1 MTGGASDVAGH
12 SKWANIK
19 HRKARQDAKR
29 AKVWTKVLRELTVAA
44 RLGGGVPADNPR
56 LRVALD
62 GALAAN
68 VPRDTID
75 RAIARGVGG
84 LAGGDVEEL
93 VYEGYAPGG
102 VAVLVEVMTDNR
114 NRAVAAVRHAFS
126 KHGGN
131 LGTDGSVAY
140 LFHKQG
146 LVTVTGGDEETALE
160 AVLDAGAEDLET
172 EDGVLSITTPPDR
185 IGAVVD
191 ALKTAGMEADHADL
205 AMIPST
211 TVACDE
217 DTAAKVLRLIDALDD
232 LDDVQN
238 VYSNLEWHEAIAA
251 G

>member
-1 MTGGASDVAGH
+1 MAGH

-29 AKVWTKVLRELTVAA
+29 AKVWTKVIRELTVAA
-44 RLGGGVPADNPR
+44 RLGGADRNDNPR

-62 GALAAN
+62 NALAAN
-68 VPRDTID
+68 IPRDTVD
-75 RAIARGVGG
+75 RAIARGAGG
-84 LAGGDVEEL
+84 LEGGEMEEL

-114 NRAVAAVRHAFS
+114 NRAVASVRHAFS

-140 LFHKQG
+140 LFSKRG
-146 LVTVTGGDEETALE
+146 IVALPPGVDEEAVMEAALE
-160 AVLDAGAEDLET
+160 AGAEDV
-172 EDGVLSITTPPDR
+172 EDDGQTVATPPELL
-185 IGAVVD
+185 GAVVD
-191 ALKTAGMEADHADL
+191 ALKADGIEPDHADV
-205 AMIPST
+205 AMVPST
-211 TVACDE
+211 TNPCDA

-238 VYSNLEWHEAIAA
+238 VYSNAELPA
-251 G
+251 GADA

>member
-1 MTGGASDVAGH
+1 MAGH

-29 AKVWTKVLRELTVAA
+29 AKVWTKVIRELTVAA
-44 RLGGGVPADNPR
+44 RLGGADRNDNPR

-62 GALAAN
+62 NALTAN
-68 VPRDTID
+68 IPRDTVD
-75 RAIARGVGG
+75 RAIARGAGG
-84 LAGGDVEEL
+84 LEGGEMEEL

-114 NRAVAAVRHAFS
+114 NRAVASVRHAFS

-140 LFHKQG
+140 LFSKRG
-146 LVTVTGGDEETALE
+146 IVALPAGVDEEAVMEAALE
-160 AVLDAGAEDLET
+160 AGAEDV
-172 EDGVLSITTPPDR
+172 EDDGQTVVTPPELL
-185 IGAVVD
+185 GAVVD
-191 ALKTAGMEADHADL
+191 ALKADGIEPDHADV
-205 AMIPST
+205 AMVPST
-211 TVACDE
+211 TNPCDA

-238 VYSNLEWHEAIAA
+238 VYSNAELPA
-251 G
+251 GADV